1 MCSAVRRACYY
12 NLRTRCTLNMPLANV
27 KWKSKGKYLKNTWII
42 IAIPAQALFLED
54 VLYTLGQ
61 YFSCFGHRSKN
72 EKLGTRTRSQSFLPI
87 FCQQVNY
94 FGDIRDTLKIF
105 IQFHTLL
112 ASALVSDAISLIT
125 LSDCTIKTYFTLFDL
140 KQTLAHKQ
148 SFSPC

>member
-1 MCSAVRRACYY
+1 MYFEHASSKRKMKVKRKISQEYLNY
-12 NLRTRCTLNMPLANV
+12 NCNSST
-27 KWKSKGKYLKNTWII
+27 SII
-42 IAIPAQALFLED
+42 FRG

-61 YFSCFGHRSKN
+61 YLPCFGHRSKN
-72 EKLGTRTRSQSFLPI
+72 KKLGTRTRQQSFLPI

-148 SFSPC
+148 SFSPCQ